1 MSITPVS
8 ETPVEAW
15 QAPVYRPRPAGL
27 TPIIMSGWVTPSNP
41 SEMPSEMPS
50 ENEDIQNPAKKRI
63 KVCNVYNVYN
73 AQKCETEKNDN
84 SEVEERVREARETCA
99 MAAAILKRY

>member
-15 QAPVYRPRPAGL
+15 QAPVSRPRPAGL

-41 SEMPSEMPS
+41 SEIPS
-50 ENEDIQNPAKKRI
+50 ENDDIQNPAKKRI
-63 KVCNVYNVYN
+63 KVCNVYNNYN
-73 AQKCETEKNDN
+73 DYNDQKCETE
-84 SEVEERVREARETCA
+84 ERVCETRKTCD